1 MPSLTNIAVFSTA
14 RCSSSRNSLR
24 GITHSPSPHFGGG
37 ATSSFDGI
45 FELYVYSLYYKS
57 YTHCVI
63 HLIYIIYPLYIHCQ
77 SPQGH
82 WSCGLWYQLF
92 TTSGS
97 ISCHAKDKGIFQLI
111 LFISFPNCMK
121 SPTILLWDGSGYQNR
136 WIFGKFPNG
145 LWAPP
150 SFWENYS

>member
-1 MPSLTNIAVFSTA
+1 MSSYIKKCVLNHVFCILGCYAQVEIKSLVTVEDNKLKTFLFKQGFI
-14 RCSSSRNSLR
+14 
-24 GITHSPSPHFGGG
+24 
-37 ATSSFDGI
+37 
-45 FELYVYSLYYKS
+45 ELYVYSLYYKS

-77 SPQGH
+77 SLQGH
-82 WSCGLWYQLF
+82 WSCGLRYHLF

-136 WIFGKFPNG
+136 
-145 LWAPP
+145 
-150 SFWENYS
+150 